1 MKKGV
6 VLFAVMLFCLS
17 GFAKGISES
26 WVVTSN
32 GKMDVKKINLGY
44 NKARV
49 VLENG
54 EKATI
59 DFNNISSFCVDG
71 KIFVKLR
78 LFENNKP
85 TDMMAFMEQVA
96 IWNDLT
102 LYKLRVRDI
111 ETADSQ
117 EVSYRYYLYK
127 GMNYHLLLDDKSL
140 KNTAMH
146 FGLAMKDIM

>member
-1 MKKGV
+1 MFCEAAFSALIKILEEITMKKGV

-17 GFAKGISES
+17 GFAKGIGES

-71 KIFVKLR
+71 KTFCK
-78 LFENNKP
+78 
-85 TDMMAFMEQVA
+85 
-96 IWNDLT
+96 
-102 LYKLRVRDI
+102 
-111 ETADSQ
+111 TAL
-117 EVSYRYYLYK
+117 V
-127 GMNYHLLLDDKSL
+127 
-140 KNTAMH
+140 
-146 FGLAMKDIM
+146 